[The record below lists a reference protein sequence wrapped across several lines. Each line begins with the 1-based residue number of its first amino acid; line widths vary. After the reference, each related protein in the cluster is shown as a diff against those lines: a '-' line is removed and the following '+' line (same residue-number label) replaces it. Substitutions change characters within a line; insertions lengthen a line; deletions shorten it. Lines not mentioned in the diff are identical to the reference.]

1 MDSGVERVNWLE
13 KKITM
18 VYSLRM
24 TTPELLAP
32 AGCFESALAA
42 FQYGADAV
50 YLGLPRFSA
59 RASAVNI
66 TIEDLSKLSAY
77 ARTFPVR
84 KKIYITL
91 NTLLRDDELVSLVDD
106 LVRIEPLKP
115 DGIILQDMGLSRLLT
130 RHFPHI
136 PRHASTQLAVHNTA
150 GAVALRNLGFTRI
163 VTARE
168 LSLEENARIAREA
181 GIEVEIFI
189 HGALCYSY
197 SGLCQYSG
205 ITSGRSGNRGQCAY
219 GCREA
224 IADGTY
230 PFSMKDLALDD
241 LLPRIRNLPIASL
254 KIEGRMKSPLYVAAV
269 TDYYRRLLDGKKAD
283 PADLQTVFSRPWT
296 PLYADSNRENSDP
309 IDPISI
315 GHRGTLIGQTG
326 PVIRD
331 RDGSHWLRF
340 TPNRRIERFDGLQI
354 DLPDGGKPFGFS
366 AATIRSNGQLV
377 FTLDT
382 GVPGEV
388 RLPEDEALPFLPPGL
403 ALYCSSSQ
411 AVKRAYQI
419 QMPRDTQFQ
428 PVHET
433 HLTLS
438 LAPNGLA
445 LSSSEQTVVL
455 PASLTAAQ
463 NPEGTR
469 IAIERVFTRMPN
481 LLISDPDHLFA
492 SPSLLKQLRRAWFE
506 RLLDSEQEKQI
517 LTSAAVVQNLIE
529 KLPAE
534 PLPISKSFKIRSE
547 QPVPSEEFDELVI
560 VLPAQ
565 TPPQDARLAL
575 PLIVRDDEWPVLVT
589 EIKRHI
595 ASGFTKWECTD
606 LAGAKLLRD
615 LGIRDLTGDWSCYA
629 LNRQAVLFW
638 QEYGVS
644 STVLSAEFNSVP
656 PSLTELVFQHVP
668 LFISQTSPC
677 VPLNIPYEDKRGRM
691 LITHKIRN
699 LYVTVDEHPLR
710 RCSLNP
716 SIRVDRS
723 WSPV

>member
-1 MDSGVERVNWLE
+1 MNWLE
-13 KKITM
+13 KTTVM
-18 VYSLRM
+18 VYSLHM
-24 TTPELLAP
+24 PTPELLAP

-66 TIEDLSKLSAY
+66 TIEDLEKLSAY
-77 ARTFPVR
+77 ARTFPIR

-91 NTLLRDDELVSLVDD
+91 NTLLRDDELISLVED

-115 DGIILQDMGLSRLLT
+115 DGIILQDMGLSRVLS
-130 RHFPHI
+130 RHFPAI

-150 GAVALRNLGFTRI
+150 GAVALKELGFTRI

-219 GCREA
+219 GCRESL
-224 IADGTY
+224 ADGTY

-283 PADLQTVFSRPWT
+283 SADLQTVFSRPWT
-296 PLYADSNRENSDP
+296 PLYADVLKKPEP
-309 IDPISI
+309 IDPVSI

-326 PVIRD
+326 SVVRE

-340 TPNRRIERFDGLQI
+340 TSNRPIERFDGLQV

-366 AATIRSNGQLV
+366 AAAIRCNGQLV
-377 FTLDT
+377 FMLDAGQT
-382 GVPGEV
+382 GEV
-388 RLPEDEALPFLPPGL
+388 RLPEDEALPFISPGL
-403 ALYCSSSQ
+403 ALYCASSQ

-428 PVHET
+428 PVCET
-433 HLTLS
+433 ELTLS
-438 LAPNGLA
+438 LVPEGLA
-445 LSSSEQTVVL
+445 LSSSEQTLTL
-455 PASLTAAQ
+455 PAVLTPAQ
-463 NPEGTR
+463 NPEGTK
-469 IAIERVFTRMPN
+469 IAVERVFTRMPN
-481 LLISDPDHLFA
+481 LRIDDPNRLFA
-492 SPSLLKQLRRAWFE
+492 PPSLLKQLRRTWLEKRA
-506 RLLDSEQEKQI
+506 DSDHEKQI
-517 LTSAAVVQNLIE
+517 LRTAAVVQNLIE
-529 KLPAE
+529 ELPAE
-534 PLPISKSFKIRSE
+534 PLPLCKSLKIRGE
-547 QPVPSEEFDELVI
+547 QPVITEDFDELVI
-560 VLPAQ
+560 VLPVEM
-565 TPPQDARLAL
+565 PPQGVRLAL
-575 PLIVRDDEWPVLVT
+575 PLILRDDEWPVFET

-595 ASGFTKWECTD
+595 AAGFTKWECAD
-606 LAGAKLLRD
+606 LAGAKLLND

-629 LNRQAVLFW
+629 LNRQACLFW
-638 QEYGVS
+638 HEYGVT
-644 STVLSAEFNSVP
+644 STVLSAEFNPVP
-656 PSLTELVFQHVP
+656 PYLTELVFQHVP
-668 LFISQTSPC
+668 LFISQTKPC
-677 VPLNIPYEDKRGRM
+677 IPLHTPYEDKRGRM

-699 LYVTVDEHPLR
+699 LYVTLDTQPLR
-710 RCSLNP
+710 RCSLNT

-723 WSPV
+723 WSPN